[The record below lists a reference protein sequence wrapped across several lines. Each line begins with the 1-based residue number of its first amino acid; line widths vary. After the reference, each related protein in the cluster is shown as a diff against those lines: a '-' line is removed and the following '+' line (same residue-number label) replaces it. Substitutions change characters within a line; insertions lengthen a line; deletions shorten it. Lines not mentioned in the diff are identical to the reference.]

1 MGYTGDDPFGLV
13 ALAKQTG
20 DPIDDPA
27 FQSIYR
33 LVVNDRT
40 GGVKVGRAD
49 DGAVATLLGYD
60 AIVDTLVTFEDTVG
74 YGNQVLLLNR
84 NAVVM
89 ADELLDVDEVARVN
103 DLIRAARV
111 TQDESPEVLDFTLTE
126 IRQRAAGR
134 PPVGDPTA
142 ELAETLD
149 EMARL
154 QSQQPVGR
162 VVEATKPE
170 KWFDEAANVEEVIE
184 SMPKTG
190 DNRLDW
196 NDPKVSN
203 DPALREIIKTQ
214 WPDAGVQQLTVGE
227 MEDAIAEGRTV
238 LYRGFGADD
247 RLEVDQFVQEFID
260 PGDTT
265 YVGQGLFGNGTYA
278 SDVEDIADDFATNKF
293 GIGTGRGEW
302 EHGTVVEMVVEADAK
317 IALYEPLEQEMLQAA
332 QPLNSQ
338 IEEIKKTTL
347 SVTEAM
353 QRYDDIDIQRGNTL
367 LGPDYMRNWPV
378 ESMKDIAGADHP
390 WFSEPAVIEAIAELK
405 RLGETVELLYTD
417 VGRYAASQG
426 VDIIEVVRPKLT
438 GFNFSEGVTT
448 TEVPGN
454 YYVILNRSA
463 VGVTVG

>member
-1 MGYTGDDPFGLV
+1 
-13 ALAKQTG
+13 
-20 DPIDDPA
+20 
-27 FQSIYR
+27 
-33 LVVNDRT
+33 
-40 GGVKVGRAD
+40 
-49 DGAVATLLGYD
+49 
-60 AIVDTLVTFEDTVG
+60 
-74 YGNQVLLLNR
+74 
-84 NAVVM
+84 
-89 ADELLDVDEVARVN
+89 
-103 DLIRAARV
+103 
-111 TQDESPEVLDFTLTE
+111 
-126 IRQRAAGR
+126 
-134 PPVGDPTA
+134 
-142 ELAETLD
+142 
-149 EMARL
+149 
-154 QSQQPVGR
+154 
-162 VVEATKPE
+162 VEATKPE
-170 KWFDEAANVEEVIE
+170 NWFDEAANVEEVME

-190 DNRLDW
+190 DNRLSW

-238 LYRGFGADD
+238 LYRGVGADD
-247 RLEVDQFVQEFID
+247 RLQVDQYVQEFID

-278 SDVEDIADDFATNKF
+278 SDVEDIADDFATKKF
-293 GIGTGRGEW
+293 GTGVGSGDW

-338 IEEIKKTTL
+338 MEEIRGTTL
-347 SVTEAM
+347 SIREAA
-353 QRYDDIDIQRGNTL
+353 QRYDDIDLQYGNTR
-367 LGPDYMRNWPV
+367 LGPDYMKNWPV
-378 ESMKDIAGADHP
+378 ESMKDMAGADHP

-426 VDIIEVVRPKLT
+426 VDIIEVVKPKIM
-438 GFNFSEGVTT
+438 GYNFSEGVTT

-463 VGVTVG
+463 VGVVVG